1 MDVDEVECGPGMD
14 PVEAEVAPHR
24 LAGFGRMA
32 SSGAARVQPGQDAQA
47 PEPPADKPSVAR
59 SGWPVQGLREGDF
72 RDEGHGVLRIARN
85 PCPGAFGQCAER
97 PYCRG
102 FKAAAGCCRVVSGL
116 SPAEFPSHN
125 RPMNDTGRLL
135 VVDDDPSVRMMLV
148 EYLSGHRFDVQAV
161 DSGSA
166 MRTEIERNLPD
177 LILLDIRL
185 PGEDGI
191 TLARFLR
198 ERYDVGII
206 MVTASGDV
214 VDRVVGLEVGAD
226 DYIAKPFEPREL
238 LARVRSVLR
247 RMQAKQQMAAAA
259 EAAPTVGTRQRVGR
273 CEIDLESRLLFEGS
287 EEVPMTAMEFELLR
301 VFLANPNRV
310 LSRDQLL
317 MRTRNREWE
326 PFDRSIDIRIGRL
339 RRKIEPD
346 PSGEPRCIRTV
357 RNGGYMYVP

>member
-1 MDVDEVECGPGMD
+1 MQT
-14 PVEAEVAPHR
+14 
-24 LAGFGRMA
+24 
-32 SSGAARVQPGQDAQA
+32 S
-47 PEPPADKPSVAR
+47 
-59 SGWPVQGLREGDF
+59 
-72 RDEGHGVLRIARN
+72 
-85 PCPGAFGQCAER
+85 
-97 PYCRG
+97 
-102 FKAAAGCCRVVSGL
+102 
-116 SPAEFPSHN
+116 
-125 RPMNDTGRLL
+125 GRLL
-135 VVDDDPSVRMMLV
+135 VVDDDPSVRRMLV
-148 EYLSGHRFDVQAV
+148 EYLSGHRFEVQAV

-166 MRTEIERNLPD
+166 MRAEVERNLPD
-177 LILLDIRL
+177 LILLDIRM

-206 MVTASGDV
+206 MVTASSDV
-214 VDRVVGLEVGAD
+214 FDRVVGLEVGAD
-226 DYIAKPFEPREL
+226 DYVAKPFELREI

-247 RMQAKQQMAAAA
+247 RMQPKPQS
-259 EAAPTVGTRQRVGR
+259 APTQASGGGPGVATATRQRFGR
-273 CEIDLESRLLFEGS
+273 CELDTEARLLFEAG
-287 EEVPMTAMEFELLR
+287 EEVPMTAMEFDLLR

-346 PSGEPRCIRTV
+346 PTGEPRCIRTV